1 MRSCDTASAVA
12 GSGSAGAT
20 TTGWVLASV
29 LASARASGAAGP
41 SVSATVGRPA
51 STGVPGTGMR
61 GSACVS
67 PGAITPP
74 LSAHL
79 VRAVT
84 SRTPLEGA
92 QDGDHV
98 LAAVPEVGGLG
109 EQPGADVDQR
119 RGDPRA
125 TRRARDQ
132 PGVLEDVVHGGLGAE
147 VLRRQLGQLP
157 AGHGAGHGP

>member
-20 TTGWVLASV
+20 TSGAGLASV
-29 LASARASGAAGP
+29 LAPALASGAAGP
-41 SVSATVGRPA
+41 SVSATVGKPA

-74 LSAHL
+74 LSAHR

-84 SRTPLEGA
+84 SRAPLEGA

-125 TRRARDQ
+125 TRRARARDQ
-132 PGVLEDVVHGGLGAE
+132 PGVLEDVVHGGLGAG
-147 VLRRQLGQLP
+147 VLRRQLGQLR
-157 AGHGAGHGP
+157 AGHG

>member
-1 MRSCDTASAVA
+1 MRSCDAASAVA

-20 TTGWVLASV
+20 TSGAGLASVLASV
-29 LASARASGAAGP
+29 LASALASGAAGP
-41 SVSATVGRPA
+41 SVSATVGKPA

-84 SRTPLEGA
+84 SRAPLEGA

-119 RGDPRA
+119 
-125 TRRARDQ
+125 
-132 PGVLEDVVHGGLGAE
+132 
-147 VLRRQLGQLP
+147 
-157 AGHGAGHGP
+157 